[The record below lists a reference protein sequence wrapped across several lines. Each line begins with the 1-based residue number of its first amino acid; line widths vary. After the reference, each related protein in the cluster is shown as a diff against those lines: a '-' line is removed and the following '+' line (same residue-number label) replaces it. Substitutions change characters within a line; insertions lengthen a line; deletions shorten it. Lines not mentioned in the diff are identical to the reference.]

1 MGHCSLLS
9 TELTMPECQ
18 NCGAFV
24 TKRYARVFTPR
35 GVDEP
40 RVCPDCQDKIR
51 DGADVREA
59 RSARDP

>member
-1 MGHCSLLS
+1 
-9 TELTMPECQ
+9 MPECQ